1 MLIEILA
8 LEGNADQTWTKGEF
22 IFNMDRQRI
31 FCIRLRLQV
40 NGRLSYGFMKSSDVM
55 SLYFETGVVSEFM
68 SWYTPRIR
76 GSLQTLFG
84 NRLISLEV

>member
-1 MLIEILA
+1 
-8 LEGNADQTWTKGEF
+8 
-22 IFNMDRQRI
+22 
-31 FCIRLRLQV
+31 
-40 NGRLSYGFMKSSDVM
+40 LSYGFMKSSDVM